1 MPTISGVS
9 KRALFHSILAAKKAV
24 GTPIRYAQALQD
36 ERDRVAKRVTP
47 APALD
52 EGRGNPTVT
61 DTYESDDT
69 FAHTEGQKIRGGRF
83 DLIV

>member
-1 MPTISGVS
+1 MTTISGVS

-47 APALD
+47 RP
-52 EGRGNPTVT
+52 GVG
-61 DTYESDDT
+61 
-69 FAHTEGQKIRGGRF
+69 
-83 DLIV
+83 

>member
-1 MPTISGVS
+1 MRAEVIPAREKRQRHAYGDRGGDQEGCAVAPGDVS
-9 KRALFHSILAAKKAV
+9 
-24 GTPIRYAQALQD
+24 
-36 ERDRVAKRVTP
+36 